1 MKARVLIK
9 GDSLNAEGC
18 SRQENHKVASPTRAP
33 FVAEHHVRHAEVGD
47 KIAAGSMRRVLLLY
61 NPASGI
67 RKERR
72 RADVEAVTKVLRDA
86 GVEVRGNVSGGPEAT
101 LQQVR
106 QAISERVDTVLAC
119 GGDGTINDVLQGL
132 VGSRVAL
139 GVIPVG
145 TANTL
150 AHDIGLP
157 LHPVKAA
164 RALLSAVPLR
174 LAAGQVDYRAFDG
187 KTVRRYFT
195 VAVGVG
201 VDAHLFYKLNA
212 AVKSRMGMTAYYAKA
227 TRLWLTHKMLFFDAE
242 YVDAATDK
250 TFTTTVSELLAV
262 RITKFGGIL
271 REFAPGA
278 SLKREDHR
286 LVLFKTGSRLL
297 YLAYIARGLFGARWS
312 VPKVELRTSRRISC
326 RSVELNPSKA
336 ERIFVEADGELVG
349 TVPAEISVVPDAFT
363 LLVPSAFAGIN
374 DGA

>member
-1 MKARVLIK
+1 V
-9 GDSLNAEGC
+9 
-18 SRQENHKVASPTRAP
+18 
-33 FVAEHHVRHAEVGD
+33 EVGD
-47 KIAAGSMRRVLLLY
+47 KIATVSMRRVLLLY

-72 RADVEAVTKVLRDA
+72 RADVEAVTKMLREA
-86 GVEVRGNVSGGPEAT
+86 GVHVHANTSGGPEAS
-101 LQQVR
+101 LHQVR
-106 QAISERVDTVLAC
+106 QAISEGIDTVLVC

-132 VGSRVAL
+132 VGSRAAL

-157 LHPVKAA
+157 LHPLKAA

-174 LAAGQVDYRAFDG
+174 LAAGQVDYQSFDG
-187 KTVRRYFT
+187 KTVCRYFT

-212 AVKSRMGMTAYYAKA
+212 AIKSRMGMTAYYAKA
-227 TRLWLTHKMLFFDAE
+227 TRLWLTHKMLFFEAE
-242 YVDAATDK
+242 YVDAATGEAISAR
-250 TFTTTVSELLAV
+250 VSELLAV
-262 RITKFGGIL
+262 RIKKFGGVL

-286 LVLFKTGSRLL
+286 LVLFKTDSRLL
-297 YLAYIARGLFGARWS
+297 YLAYIARALFGAQWR
-312 VPKVELRTSRRISC
+312 VPKVELQSAKRISC
-326 RSVELNPSKA
+326 GLAQPIGSKS

-349 TVPAEISVVPDAFT
+349 TIPAEISMVPDAFT
-363 LLVPSAFAGIN
+363 LLVPSAFAGTI
-374 DGA
+374 DRA

>member
-1 MKARVLIK
+1 M
-9 GDSLNAEGC
+9 G
-18 SRQENHKVASPTRAP
+18 
-33 FVAEHHVRHAEVGD
+33 VGD

-86 GVEVRGNVSGGPEAT
+86 GAEVRASVSGGPEAT

-106 QAISERVDTVLAC
+106 QAISDRVDTVLAW
-119 GGDGTINDVLQGL
+119 GGTINDVLQGL

-250 TFTTTVSELLAV
+250 AFTTKVSELLAV

-286 LVLFKTGSRLL
+286 LALFKTGSRLL

-312 VPKVELRTSRRISC
+312 VPKVELRTSPRISC
-326 RSVELNPSKA
+326 RSVELNPSNA

>member
-1 MKARVLIK
+1 
-9 GDSLNAEGC
+9 
-18 SRQENHKVASPTRAP
+18 
-33 FVAEHHVRHAEVGD
+33 
-47 KIAAGSMRRVLLLY
+47 MRRVLLLY

-72 RADVEAVTKVLRDA
+72 RADVGAVAKVLRDA
-86 GVEVRGNVSGGPEAT
+86 DVDVHANPSGGPDAT

-106 QAISERVDTVLAC
+106 QAISEGVDTVLAC

-132 VGSRVAL
+132 VGSHVAM

-157 LHPVKAA
+157 LNPLKAA

-174 LAAGQVDYRAFDG
+174 LAAGQVHYQDFDG
-187 KTVRRYFT
+187 NTVSRYFT

-227 TRLWLTHKMLFFDAE
+227 TGLWLTHKMLFFEAKYIDAQTHE
-242 YVDAATDK
+242 GRTEN
-250 TFTTTVSELLAV
+250 VSELLAV
-262 RITKFGGIL
+262 RITNFGGVL
-271 REFAPGA
+271 RKFAPGA
-278 SLKREDHR
+278 SLKRENHR
-286 LVLFKTGSRLL
+286 LVLFKTDSRLL
-297 YLAYIARGLFGARWS
+297 YLAYIIRGLFGVRWR
-312 VPKVELRTSRRISC
+312 VPQIELQTAGQISC
-326 RSVELNPSKA
+326 RVSQLDPQRS

-349 TVPAEISVVPDAFT
+349 TVPAEISVIPDAFT
-363 LLVPSAFAGIN
+363 LLVPPRFA
-374 DGA
+374 

>member
-1 MKARVLIK
+1 L
-9 GDSLNAEGC
+9 
-18 SRQENHKVASPTRAP
+18 PTRAP
-33 FVAEHHVRHAEVGD
+33 FLAEPHVRHVGVGD

-86 GVEVRGNVSGGPEAT
+86 GAEVRANVSGGPEAT

-106 QAISERVDTVLAC
+106 QAISDRVDTVLAC

-174 LAAGQVDYRAFDG
+174 LAAGQVHYRAFDG

-250 TFTTTVSELLAV
+250 AFTTKVSELLAV

-326 RSVELNPSKA
+326 RSVELNPSNA

>member
-1 MKARVLIK
+1 M
-9 GDSLNAEGC
+9 
-18 SRQENHKVASPTRAP
+18 HPTRQLSE
-33 FVAEHHVRHAEVGD
+33 FVSSSQRAYHHTCTGDQIDVRHLGMGHTITAP
-47 KIAAGSMRRVLLLY
+47 AMRKVLLLY
-61 NPASGI
+61 NPASGV

-72 RADVEAVTKVLRDA
+72 RADVEAVIKVLREA
-86 GVEVRGNVSGGPEAT
+86 GLYVEANTSGGPDAT

-106 QAISERVDTVLAC
+106 QAIAEGFDSVFAC

-132 VGSRVAL
+132 VGKRVAL

-164 RALLSAVPLR
+164 RALLQAVPLR
-174 LAAGQVDYRAFDG
+174 LAAGQVAFQNFEG
-187 KTVRRYFT
+187 QRVSRYFT

-212 AVKSRMGMTAYYAKA
+212 VVKSRMGMTAYYGKA
-227 TRLWLTHKMLFFDAE
+227 ARLWLTHKMRFFDVE
-242 YVDAATDK
+242 YLDPATNQNRRES
-250 TFTTTVSELLAV
+250 VSELLAV
-262 RITKFGGIL
+262 RITEFGGIL

-286 LVLFKTGSRLL
+286 LVLFKTASRLL
-297 YLAYIARGLFGARWS
+297 YLAYIARGLLRARWR
-312 VPKVELRTSRRISC
+312 VAHVELQTSARISC
-326 RSVELNPSKA
+326 RLSQANPSSA

-349 TVPAEISVVPDAFT
+349 TLPADVSIVRDAFT
-363 LLVPSAFAGIN
+363 LLVPERFA
-374 DGA
+374 